1 MSETTFVYL
10 ITGFLGSG
18 KTTFLNRIIDRFP
31 KNKKLMILM
40 NEFGEIGVD
49 GTLIEN
55 DDLEM
60 MEISKGSIFCVCVKT
75 DFIKGLYQIAQTVAP
90 DVLIIESTGV
100 ANPSDLKRDLKLSL
114 FKNRFQFKDQFCII
128 DARNF
133 LDAFETYTAIEK
145 QIASSTCFLINKV
158 DLATPEI
165 IENIRGVVRNFHPA
179 PEFYETTYA
188 DIPLGKFFS
197 DQSAAD
203 ESGKTALPAE
213 SDDPS
218 LTTEQLDRYL
228 EEAMDIITAEMTPP
242 DCLMSAVY
250 RWTGDDI
257 KQVEALAA
265 RLPSSILRSKGFLTY
280 RGENYLFSYVMGDW
294 SIEKC
299 EVPSD
304 RIQHKNILVFIG
316 PPESMASLERIEE
329 GGNWIKIS
337 TFKPLV

>member
-1 MSETTFVYL
+1 MSQTTFVYL

-18 KTTFLNRIIDRFP
+18 KTTLLNRIIERFP

-100 ANPSDLKRDLKLSL
+100 ANPSDLKRDLKLSV
-114 FKNRFQFKDQFCII
+114 FKNRFQFRDQFCII

-133 LDAFETYTAIEK
+133 VDAFETYTAIEK

-165 IENIRGVVRNFHPA
+165 IENIKGVVRNFHPA
-179 PEFYETTYA
+179 PQFYETTYA
-188 DIPLGKFFS
+188 QMPLEKFFM
-197 DQSAAD
+197 DQSAEDNSA
-203 ESGKTALPAE
+203 KAALPGG
-213 SDDPS
+213 SDQPS
-218 LTTEQLDRYL
+218 LTAEQLDRYL
-228 EEAMDIITAEMTPP
+228 EEMMDVITAEMTPP

-257 KQVEALAA
+257 KQVEGLAA

-299 EVPSD
+299 EVPSE
-304 RIQHKNILVFIG
+304 RIQHKNIIVFIG
-316 PPESMASLERIEE
+316 PPESIDLLEAIEE
-329 GGNWIKIS
+329 GGNWIKVS
-337 TFKPLV
+337 TFRPMT